1 MEGVEELRRI
11 LVTGGS
17 KGWGEAISNRFSGA
31 DSELFINYAHDL
43 DAAEAVAASVR
54 AQGANAHLIKA
65 DMGTQEGID
74 DLFSSIREHTDQ
86 LDVVVHNAFYLTN
99 ADPLAT
105 AREQWM
111 RAMEVGPLA
120 LMSIVQ
126 QAAPML
132 PDKSGRVIATSSV
145 ATGRLFHPT
154 QGLGYFPMAVAKG
167 ALEVSVRYLATELA
181 PREITVNAVA
191 AAYIG
196 TPNLLKAPEAF
207 LEAIARKTPYGRIP
221 SAAEMANSVF
231 MLASPDAG
239 ITTGQILVVD
249 GGFTLV

>member
-1 MEGVEELRRI
+1 MATSAPRKI

-17 KGWGEAISNRFSGA
+17 KGWGEAIVDRFVDEGC
-31 DSELFINYAHDL
+31 EVFINFAHDR
-43 DAAEAVAASVR
+43 AAADAVAD
-54 AQGANAHLIKA
+54 NARTRGSIAHVIQA
-65 DMGTQEGID
+65 DMGTDEGIQSLFA
-74 DLFSSIREHTDQ
+74 DLAKLTEG
-86 LDVVVHNAFYLTN
+86 LDVVVHNAFHLTN
-99 ADPLAT
+99 ADPLSADRT
-105 AREQWM
+105 QWL

-126 QAAPML
+126 LAAPLL
-132 PDKSGRVIATSSV
+132 PSGTGRIIATSSV
-145 ATGRLFHPT
+145 ATTRLFHPT

-196 TPNLLKAPEAF
+196 TPNLLQAPEAF
-207 LEAIARKTPYGRIP
+207 LQAIARKTPYGRIP
-221 SAAEMANSVF
+221 SAREMANTVY
-231 MLASPDAG
+231 MLASADAAF
-239 ITTGQILVVD
+239 TTGQILVAD